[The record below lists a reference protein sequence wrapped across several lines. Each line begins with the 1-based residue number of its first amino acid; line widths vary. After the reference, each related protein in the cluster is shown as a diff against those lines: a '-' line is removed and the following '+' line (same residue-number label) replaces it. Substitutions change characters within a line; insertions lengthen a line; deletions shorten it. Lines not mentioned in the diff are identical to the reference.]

1 MKLSNLL
8 FLLMSLAFL
17 PLYSQN
23 LVSSQSW
30 TVGSGSIGIFTVNG
44 TTAENIREIGT
55 GPNGDQVILWK
66 AAPDGNALADGGWD
80 TQNFAIDR
88 TKMYRFAIWIKKTN
102 STDGNTYF
110 GCQSN
115 NILTLSG
122 TVNTNP
128 YFWAGDLPALG
139 KWYLLVGYVHA
150 SSDPSTSNYGGIYDG
165 ETGAKVA
172 SITDYKF
179 SSAATTAAHRTYL
192 YYDANTSDRQYFY
205 GPEVY
210 EVQTNQPLNEFNSAT
225 IFNGDAFFSKKVGI
239 GTTSP
244 SGNFHVDGQHPELYI
259 TSREWAGIRGNG
271 GTWLFG
277 YNGNPGSENISIG
290 TQDGSGARTLSFA
303 AGGSGRMKIL
313 SDGKVGIGTVSPTE
327 LLTVNGVIYGKEIKV
342 DLNVPGPDYVFA
354 ENYSLPPL
362 DQLRSFIE
370 RNKHLPG
377 IPSAEEMNANGIK
390 VGEMNMLL
398 LKKIEELSL
407 YVLQLQ
413 EKNREQDELI
423 RKLLNK

>member
-1 MKLSNLL
+1 MKLTIH
-8 FLLMSLAFL
+8 FLIPLSLIAI
-17 PLYSQN
+17 SVSAQN
-23 LVSSQSW
+23 LVSSDSW
-30 TVGSGSIGIFTVNG
+30 TVGSGTVGIFSRNG
-44 TTAENIREIGT
+44 TDAENVREIGT
-55 GPNGDQVILWK
+55 GPHGDQVILWK
-66 AAPDGNALADGGWD
+66 AIPDGSVNADGGWD
-80 TQNFAIDR
+80 SESFAIDR

-102 STDGNTYF
+102 STGGTTYF
-110 GCQSN
+110 GCSSN
-115 NILTLSG
+115 DILTLAG
-122 TVNTNP
+122 TVHTNP
-128 YFWAGDLPALG
+128 YFWAGDLPALD
-139 KWYLLVGYVHA
+139 KWYLLVGYVHG

-165 ETGAKVA
+165 DTGAKVA

-179 SSAATTAAHRTYL
+179 SANATSANHRTYL
-192 YYDANTSDRQYFY
+192 YYDANTTDRQYFY

-210 EVQTNQPLNEFNSAT
+210 QVQTNQPLNEFNSAT
-225 IFNGDAFFSKKVGI
+225 IFNGDAFFSKKIGI
-239 GTTSP
+239 GTASP
-244 SGNFHVDGQHPELYI
+244 SGNFHIDGQHPELYI

-277 YNGNPGSENISIG
+277 YNGSPGSENISIG
-290 TQDGSGARTLSFA
+290 AQDGSGARTLSFA

-362 DQLRSFIE
+362 DELRSFIE

-423 RKLLNK
+423 KKMLNK